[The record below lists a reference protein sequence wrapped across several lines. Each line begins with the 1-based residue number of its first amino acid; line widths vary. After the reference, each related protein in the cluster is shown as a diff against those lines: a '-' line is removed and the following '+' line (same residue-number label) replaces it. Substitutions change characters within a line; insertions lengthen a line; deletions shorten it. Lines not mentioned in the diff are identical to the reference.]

1 MNSAEAEEIFKEEL
15 YHLPARVIVLIP
27 VPWQNLSEDQ
37 IAQLRKILE
46 FVKLSLDGVQILHH
60 EAVEIERI
68 MIYNPSLILSFGT
81 NLLPDNSAD
90 GLQTIHTT
98 SIIRTGI
105 LGSLEDVQKRSLMS
119 ALKQAFGQ

>member
-1 MNSAEAEEIFKEEL
+1 MNSAEAEQIFKEEL
-15 YHLPARVIVLIP
+15 YKLPARVIVLIP

-37 IAQLRKILE
+37 IIQLRKILE
-46 FVKLSLDGVQILHH
+46 YVNLNLDGVQILYH

-68 MIYNPSLILSFGT
+68 LIYHPSLVLSFGSK
-81 NLLPDNSAD
+81 LSPDDNAE

-105 LGSLEDVQKRSLMS
+105 LGSLDDAQKRSLMS
-119 ALKQAFGQ
+119 ALKQAFSV

>member
-1 MNSAEAEEIFKEEL
+1 MNSVEAEQIFKEEL

-37 IAQLRKILE
+37 IVQLRKILE
-46 FVKLSLDGVQILHH
+46 YVKLNLAGVQVLHH
-60 EAVEIERI
+60 EAVEIERLL
-68 MIYNPSLILSFGT
+68 IYNPSLILSFGT
-81 NLLPDNSAD
+81 TLSPDDTAD

-105 LGSLEDVQKRSLMS
+105 LGSLDDAQKRSLMS
-119 ALKQAFGQ
+119 ALKQAFSV